1 MIRILDLIGRP
12 VLTIDEGASTGKV
25 SGVLVN
31 SVTGEVTALVVALND
46 AFEPPRAVPVAL
58 VQGVGEDAVMI
69 ENSSAL
75 VEFSQSP
82 GLRAM
87 GRLDSQIRGLPVV
100 AATGKCLGHVA
111 DLLINMET
119 GRVEAYEVA
128 QPAGAGAVGGAGD
141 ARAEGAA
148 GGLLPAA
155 MVATIGRDAVIAAA
169 GAELRR
175 RVVGS
180 RYGDGRVAGG
190 ERG

>member
-69 ENSSAL
+69 ENLSAL

-100 AATGKCLGHVA
+100 AATGKCLA
-111 DLLINMET
+111 R
-119 GRVEAYEVA
+119 GRPAQQTWRLAGWRRMEVA
-128 QPAGAGAVGGAGD
+128 QPAGAEPWRRGD

-155 MVATIGRDAVIAAA
+155 MVATIGRTP
-169 GAELRR
+169 
-175 RVVGS
+175 S
-180 RYGDGRVAGG
+180 
-190 ERG
+190 